1 MQIYE
6 ILVWGPYIE
15 GLEREKQGERERE
28 IERKVERKWREGRE
42 REETA
47 WAASGVREARIA
59 NIQVQEFIKCNL
71 AQCLWSFFLHSANV
85 WDSTAHHLLANATGQ
100 RPKKH
105 NQHTM
110 P

>member
-1 MQIYE
+1 
-6 ILVWGPYIE
+6 LKAWRGKSK
-15 GLEREKQGERERE
+15 GRERERDRE
-28 IERKVERKWREGRE
+28 KSGEKVERGE

-100 RPKKH
+100 RPKTH